1 MKVQRE
7 GEVVRVT
14 LEAREVRLLRYALE
28 RAQFID
34 TPAQEQKAI
43 ATFCA
48 QALELLEEGRPS

>member
-1 MKVQRE
+1 MTVQRE
-7 GEVVRVT
+7 GDVVRVT
-14 LEAREVRLLRYALE
+14 LEPGEVRLLRYALE

-48 QALELLEEGRPS
+48 QALDLLDESRRS